1 MTLAPRALA
10 VALGGILL
18 LVVALA
24 FDTAPLLVP
33 AVAFVAI
40 GALTPGAVWVSALG
54 AAARRLPGEQ
64 EVTEGVRF
72 KTVVLVSAGPLGIY
86 GAELCDPLC
95 PAPVPV
101 SIGPAA
107 AGGGEARV
115 EIVASFARR
124 GRKSLDA
131 PELRIADPLG
141 LAPVIKRG
149 RERMDLLVL
158 PRTEPVAWSRRGAGG
173 SRHSLAHG
181 VLADAFAASEID
193 GLRPYRPGTPA
204 SRIHWAALA
213 RGAGLLERRLR
224 AEQESRPLIVLDSR
238 CTEEALA
245 RLDMAVRAAASLV
258 LDLARRGGCGLLTA
272 DGGRAL
278 EIDSRLAGWPAA
290 RTRLA
295 LLAPTRRAPALAAH
309 RRPGQIFYV
318 AAEPVGRPPQILIET
333 GGVLVLPAGLAAPD
347 GCASVFTVSGCVGY
361 ELRPRGGRG
370 LAPERAGA
378 GASR

>member
-1 MTLAPRALA
+1 MTLPTRALA

-18 LVVALA
+18 VIVALA
-24 FDTAPLLVP
+24 FDTSPLFVP
-33 AVAFVAI
+33 GVAFVVL
-40 GALTPGAVWVSALG
+40 GTVTPGAVWLSALG
-54 AAARRLPGEQ
+54 AGARRLPGEQ
-64 EVTEGVRF
+64 EVTEGVRL
-72 KTVVLVSAGPLGIY
+72 KTVVRVTPGPLGLY
-86 GAELCDPLC
+86 GAELHDVLC
-95 PAPVPV
+95 GAPVPV
-101 SIGPAA
+101 SLGPGSGAE
-107 AGGGEARV
+107 GRV

-124 GRKSLDA
+124 GRKSLQPPA
-131 PELRIADPLG
+131 LRIADPLG
-141 LAPVIKRG
+141 LAPVTKRG

-158 PRTEPVAWSRRGAGG
+158 PRTEPVVWSRQSAGG
-173 SRHSLAHG
+173 NRHTAARGL
-181 VLADAFAASEID
+181 LADAFAASEID

-213 RGAGLLERRLR
+213 RGAGLLERRMR

-238 CTEEALA
+238 CTEEALD

-272 DGGRAL
+272 EGGRAL

-295 LLAPTRRAPALAAH
+295 LIAPSRRAPALAAH

-318 AAEPVGRPPQILIET
+318 AAEPVGRPPQILTET
-333 GGVLVLPAGLAAPD
+333 GGLLVLPAGLAAPD
-347 GCASVFTVSGCVGY
+347 GCASAFAVCGCVGY

-370 LAPERAGA
+370 LAPDRLGA
-378 GASR
+378 AVRG